1 MTKSGAM
8 SSLKYYLRDSGWP
21 IFVAMSASLSEAR
34 RNFQG
39 MLARIMILSPPMS
52 DDDGGEAQANIARY
66 LCRTMGVIRTAVD
79 ERDADGLTRLMS
91 AAADGA
97 GVRVLRAL
105 VVARAE
111 IGAVDGPQGR
121 TALWFAADSGHASV
135 VEELHRLGA
144 DLDCSAKNQ
153 CGSFNCSSPAFAAAL
168 NGHVEV
174 LKLLGQLG
182 ADLRRPNGL
191 GRTPMWAAS
200 KKGHAAAVQAL
211 GVLGAAED
219 AVRADNAGAFP
230 ILMAVKSGDVGTIE
244 ALAEL
249 GASAIV
255 APSGEGETPLQVANQ
270 MGNATVVAALRRLG
284 AVQ

>member
-1 MTKSGAM
+1 
-8 SSLKYYLRDSGWP
+8 
-21 IFVAMSASLSEAR
+21 
-34 RNFQG
+34 
-39 MLARIMILSPPMS
+39 
-52 DDDGGEAQANIARY
+52 
-66 LCRTMGVIRTAVD
+66 
-79 ERDADGLTRLMS
+79 
-91 AAADGA
+91 
-97 GVRVLRAL
+97 
-105 VVARAE
+105 
-111 IGAVDGPQGR
+111 
-121 TALWFAADSGHASV
+121 
-135 VEELHRLGA
+135 
-144 DLDCSAKNQ
+144 
-153 CGSFNCSSPAFAAAL
+153 
-168 NGHVEV
+168 
-174 LKLLGQLG
+174 
-182 ADLRRPNGL
+182 
-191 GRTPMWAAS
+191 MWAAS